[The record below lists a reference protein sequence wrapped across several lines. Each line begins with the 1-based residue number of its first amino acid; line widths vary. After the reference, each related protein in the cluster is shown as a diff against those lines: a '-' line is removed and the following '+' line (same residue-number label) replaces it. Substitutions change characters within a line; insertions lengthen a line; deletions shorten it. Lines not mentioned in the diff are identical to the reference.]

1 MSSKL
6 SLAKLESQLFKA
18 ADVLR
23 GKMEAN
29 EYKEYIF
36 GMLFLKRLSD
46 QFEEKQNQLRKKF
59 KEVGWKEEKIE
70 DQLEKPVRYRG
81 SFFVPKVARWNYVEN
96 GQNKGIAHVK
106 KDVADALNIALSEIE
121 SNNSNKLEGVLK
133 GIDFTKK
140 VGKTA
145 MKDSTLVEFISVFNK
160 IPMKN
165 EDFQAPD
172 LLGAAYEY
180 LIKYFASSAG
190 KKGGEFYTPSEIVS
204 CLVKIIKP
212 EEGNEIYDPT
222 CGSGGMLIQSKQYI
236 EENGGDSRDIFL
248 YGQELAGS
256 TWAMCKMNM
265 ILHDI
270 VKFDIAND
278 DTLTHPQF
286 FDENGELRKFDRV
299 IANPPFS
306 QNYSK
311 KEIQYSERFQ
321 FGFTPEKGKK
331 ADLMFLQHMVSS
343 LKENGKMACILP
355 HGVLFR
361 SGEEKDIREGL
372 ITKDDRCL
380 IEAIIGLP
388 SGLFYGT
395 GIPACIVVINM
406 EGARER
412 KEILFINADKD
423 YKEGKN
429 QNILRPQDIQKIVRT
444 YENKIETD
452 KYSKLVS
459 IEDIRKE
466 DFNLNI
472 RRYVDNLDDT
482 EKNDVTAHIY
492 GGVPKD
498 EVLDKLQLC
507 KRQGFNIFKLF
518 EDKSDKYFKFI
529 DKIYIKEEI
538 KDFIECDEE
547 VKVKKANINEEL
559 INWWENVKTKI
570 SELNNVKDVIK
581 VKNELMKSFTNT
593 FISFEYLNINQLEGV
608 FVSHYDEI
616 KADLK
621 AIAASGWIPN
631 LLTMGEII
639 DSQFSNLKEKIKNK
653 EVAGLRLSRYEKI
666 YDLIKNEREGI
677 LDKLLDDKKIKDS
690 EYNVL
695 NILIKGGSDKF
706 TKDKIEKIVLHR
718 FYKRLNEIMNSF
730 LQDELQNIIRDIEN
744 LWDKYKV
751 SLNSILKER
760 ETMRNE
766 LNEFLKELGYNEV

>member
-1 MSSKL
+1 MSIKL
-6 SLAKLESQLFKA
+6 SLSKLESKLFKA

-23 GKMEAN
+23 GKMEAS

-46 QFEEKQNQLRKKF
+46 QFSENQNELKKKYEKA
-59 KEVGWKEEKIE
+59 GWNKEKIE
-70 DQLEKPVRYRG
+70 KQLENPVRYSD
-81 SFFVPKVARWNYVEN
+81 SFFVPKEARWNYVKD

-106 KDVADALNIALSEIE
+106 KDVADALNVALSDIE
-121 SNNSNKLEGVLK
+121 EANNNKLEGVLK

-145 MKDSTLVEFISVFNK
+145 IKDSTLVEFIKVFND

-165 EDFQAPD
+165 EDFEAPD

-212 EEGNEIYDPT
+212 QEGQEIYDPT

-236 EENGGDSRDIFL
+236 EDNGGDGRDIFL

-256 TWAMCKMNM
+256 TWSMCKMNM

-270 VKFDIAND
+270 VKFDIANE

-286 FDENGELRKFDRV
+286 LDNGELKKFDRV

-311 KEIQYSERFQ
+311 NEMENKERFE
-321 FGFTPEKGKK
+321 FGFTPENGKK
-331 ADLMFLQHMVSS
+331 ADLMFLQHMVAS
-343 LKENGKMACILP
+343 LKENGKMACVLP

-361 SGEEKDIREGL
+361 SGEEGLIREGL
-372 ITKDDRCL
+372 ITRDDRCL

-395 GIPACIVVINM
+395 GIPACIIVINM
-406 EGARER
+406 EEAKDR

-429 QNILRPQDIQKIVRT
+429 QNLLRPQDIQKIVHT
-444 YENKIETD
+444 YDNKIETP

-459 IEDIRKE
+459 IEDIQKE

-472 RRYVDNLDDT
+472 RRYVDNSDDAV
-482 EKNDVTAHIY
+482 KNDVTAHIY
-492 GGVPKD
+492 GGVPKEEVLYNIELCKKQGFD
-498 EVLDKLQLC
+498 ILKMFKTKSEKYLKFIDNINKKEDIKVFIENDKDVLDK
-507 KRQGFNIFKLF
+507 RVSIGEKLKNWWL
-518 EDKSDKYFKFI
+518 DAKV
-529 DKIYIKEEI
+529 KISSLNNI
-538 KDFIECDEE
+538 KDI
-547 VKVKKANINEEL
+547 I
-559 INWWENVKTKI
+559 T
-570 SELNNVKDVIK
+570 
-581 VKNELMKSFTNT
+581 VKNELIKSFVE
-593 FISFEYLNINQLEGV
+593 SFLVYNSLDINQLEGV

-616 KADLK
+616 KDDLK
-621 AIAASGWIPN
+621 AISASGWSSN

-639 DSQFSNLKEKIKNK
+639 DLKLNELKDKVKNK
-653 EVAGLRLSRYEKI
+653 EVKGLTLSRYEKI

-677 LDKLLDDKKIKDS
+677 LDKLLDDKKIKES

-695 NILIKGGSDKF
+695 DLLIRGVSN
-706 TKDKIEKIVLHR
+706 KIADNEIKEIVLYR
-718 FYKRLNEIMNSF
+718 FHERLDEILNSF
-730 LQDELQNIIRDIEN
+730 LDDEQQNIIRVIEN
-744 LWDKYKV
+744 LWDNYKV
-751 SLNSILKER
+751 SLNSILEDR
-760 ETMRNE
+760 EIVRDE
-766 LNEFLKELGYNEV
+766 LNGFLKELRYDEV